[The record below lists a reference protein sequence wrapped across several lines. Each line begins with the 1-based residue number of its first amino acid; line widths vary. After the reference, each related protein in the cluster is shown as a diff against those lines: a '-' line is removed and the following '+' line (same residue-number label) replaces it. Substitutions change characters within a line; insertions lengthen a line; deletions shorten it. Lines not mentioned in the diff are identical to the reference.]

1 MAQAKTM
8 PGSSLFVQVGDG
20 GSPETFA
27 HPCLI
32 NAQRGI
38 SLSAETADT
47 NVPDCDDPEAIAWV
61 EREKRSLSGQVTGE
75 GVLNTTDTETYFN
88 WLKSDDT
95 KNIRVKLN
103 GITGANGGGYF
114 SGAFHLTAF
123 EVTGTRGEKAQASIT
138 MLSSGAIAWTDNA

>member
-1 MAQAKTM
+1 MAQAKTL
-8 PGSSLFVQVGDG
+8 PGSSLFIMVGDG
-20 GSPETFA
+20 ATPEVFA

-32 NAQRGI
+32 NGARSLQ
-38 SLSAETADT
+38 LSAETADT
-47 NVPDCDDPEAIAWV
+47 NVPDCDDPEAIAWI
-61 EREKRSLSGQVTGE
+61 EREKRSLSAQITGE
-75 GVLNTTDTETYFN
+75 GTLNTTDTESYFN
-88 WLKSDDT
+88 WLKSEDT

-123 EVTGTRGEKAQASIT
+123 EVSGNRGEKANCSLT